1 MASSSSSSEPELKSE
16 QEVIARFQD
25 MRRQLAALVSNLQRH
40 EAEAAEHDLVI
51 KQLEPMDKARK
62 CYRLIGDVLVERSV
76 AETLPAVQRNRAG
89 LEEVMKQLKAQILT
103 ADKAMAAF
111 AAKYKIR
118 FVGAGDDDEGAGSSK
133 PKQAPGAG
141 GSSSKGVL
149 A

>member
-1 MASSSSSSEPELKSE
+1 MQGLTSCLPPAAVSDAVSHLMPPPILHH
-16 QEVIARFQD
+16 
-25 MRRQLAALVSNLQRH
+25 MRHQTDN
-40 EAEAAEHDLVI
+40 
-51 KQLEPMDKARK
+51 
-62 CYRLIGDVLVERSV
+62 
-76 AETLPAVQRNRAG
+76 TVQRNRAG

-118 FVGAGDDDEGAGSSK
+118 FVGSGDDDEGAGSSK
-133 PKQAPGAG
+133 PKQASGAG